1 MDQSNGANGSSSGK
15 SYEAARAIVHVPC
28 PGFIQVIFRTVHTYA
43 CAFCGH
49 GARKLMY
56 NFFHFAGVT
65 SNCTLAP
72 DKHQELYIR
81 SRK

>member
-1 MDQSNGANGSSSGK
+1 MDQSNGENGSSIGK

-28 PGFIQVIFRTVHTYA
+28 PGFIQVIPRYVHTHA
-43 CAFCGH
+43 SAICGH

-56 NFFHFAGVT
+56 NLFHFAGVT

-72 DKHQELYIR
+72 NKHQKLYIC
-81 SRK
+81 SSK